1 MNILRKTVLPVLLA
15 SIWIGI
21 SEFTRNEFILKDY
34 WVEHYESLGMVFPSE
49 PVNGGVWGVW
59 SLFLAIVIYI
69 LAKKFSLLHTTFLS
83 WFVAFVLMWLV
94 VGNLGVL
101 PFRMLLYAIP
111 LSLLEAYVAGLI
123 IVNLSGRDT

>member
-15 SIWIGI
+15 TIWIGI

-49 PVNGGVWGVW
+49 PVNGAVWGVW
-59 SLFLAIVIYI
+59 SLFFAIAIYI

-94 VGNLGVL
+94 VGNMGVL
-101 PFRMLLYAIP
+101 PFRMLLFAIP

-123 IVNLSGRDT
+123 IVNLSGRNT